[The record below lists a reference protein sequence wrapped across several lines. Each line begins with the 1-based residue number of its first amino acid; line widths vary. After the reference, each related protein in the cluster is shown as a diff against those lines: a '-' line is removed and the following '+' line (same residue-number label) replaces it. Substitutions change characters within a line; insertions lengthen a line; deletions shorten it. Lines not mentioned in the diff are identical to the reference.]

1 MPPLTSSVMPVQY
14 ADRSLARNTQAPAMS
29 LARPSRASGIW
40 VPWSV
45 RTGYIG
51 RSETSQN
58 KDVCPVKM
66 SFRWYGDSDPVP
78 LAYIRQIPG
87 MHGIVSAV
95 YDVPVGETWP
105 LDKIESLKAKV
116 EAHGMVLEV
125 IESVPVHEDIK
136 LGKPSRDRLIANYQ
150 QTIRNLGKVGI
161 KVICYNFMPVF
172 DWTRTSLAKVLPDGS
187 TTLTFDTKEVEAIDV
202 GKGISLPGW
211 DTSYQPEELKS
222 LLAEYKDIGEER
234 LWENLSYFLRA
245 IVPVAEEAGI
255 KMACH
260 PDDPPR
266 PIFGL
271 PRIVKNRDD
280 LARLLAIVDSPANGL
295 TLCSGSLGAGPK
307 NNVEAL
313 VREFGGK
320 GRIHFAHLRNVKVN
334 EAGDFEETAHKS
346 ECGSLDMA
354 AIVKAY
360 HDIGYEGYAR
370 PDHGRMIW
378 GETGK
383 PGYGLY
389 DRALGAVYLNGLWE
403 AMRFANGSP

>member
-1 MPPLTSSVMPVQY
+1 M
-14 ADRSLARNTQAPAMS
+14 
-29 LARPSRASGIW
+29 
-40 VPWSV
+40 
-45 RTGYIG
+45 
-51 RSETSQN
+51 
-58 KDVCPVKM
+58 KM
-66 SFRWYGDSDPVP
+66 SFRWYGDSDPVS

-105 LDKIESLKAKV
+105 VERIKALKATIES
-116 EAHGMVLEV
+116 HGLAFDVV
-125 IESVPVHEDIK
+125 ESVPVHEDIK
-136 LGKPSRDRLIANYQ
+136 MGKPGRDRLIANYQ
-150 QTIRNLGKVGI
+150 QTIRNLGAEGV

-172 DWTRTSLAKVLPDGS
+172 DWTRTSLEKVLPDGS
-187 TTLTFDTKEVEAIDV
+187 TTLTFSTEEVDSIDV
-202 GKGISLPGW
+202 SKGISLPGW
-211 DTSYQPEELKS
+211 DASYKPEELQA
-222 LLAEYKDIGEER
+222 LLAEYRAIDAEK
-234 LWENLSYFLRA
+234 LWENLSYFLKA
-245 IVPVAEEAGI
+245 IVPVAEESGI
-255 KMACH
+255 KMAIH

-280 LARLLAIVDSPANGL
+280 LDRLLRIVDTPANGL
-295 TLCSGSLGAGPK
+295 TLCSGSLGAGPE

-313 VREFGGK
+313 VREFGGQ
-320 GRIHFAHLRNVKVN
+320 GRIHFCHLRNVKVN
-334 EAGDFEETAHKS
+334 AAGDFEETAHKS

-360 HDIGYEGYAR
+360 HDVGFEGYAR

-403 AMRFANGSP
+403 AVSKFAPGTKASA

>member
-1 MPPLTSSVMPVQY
+1 M
-14 ADRSLARNTQAPAMS
+14 
-29 LARPSRASGIW
+29 
-40 VPWSV
+40 
-45 RTGYIG
+45 
-51 RSETSQN
+51 
-58 KDVCPVKM
+58 KM
-66 SFRWYGDSDPVP
+66 SFRWYGESDPVS
-78 LAYIRQIPG
+78 LDYIRQIPG

-95 YDVPVGETWP
+95 YDVPVGEVWP
-105 LDKIESLKAKV
+105 IEKIQALKARI
-116 EAHGMVLEV
+116 EAKGLAFDV

-150 QTIRNLGKVGI
+150 QTIRNLAACGL

-172 DWTRTSLAKVLPDGS
+172 DWTRTTLAKQLEDGS
-187 TTLTFDTKEVEAIDV
+187 STLAFSVKEVEEIDIS
-202 GKGISLPGW
+202 KGISLPGW
-211 DTSYQPEELKS
+211 DSSYKPEELKA
-222 LLAEYKDIGEER
+222 LLNEYASVDADK
-234 LWENLSYFLRA
+234 LWQHLEYFLRA
-245 IVPVAEEAGI
+245 IIPVAEEAGI
-255 KMACH
+255 KMAIH

-280 LARLLAIVDSPANGL
+280 LARIVKIVDSNANGL
-295 TLCSGSLGAGPK
+295 TLCSGSLGAGPE

-313 VREFGGK
+313 VREFGGM
-320 GRIHFAHLRNVKVN
+320 GRIHFAHLRNVKITPQ
-334 EAGDFEETAHKS
+334 GDFEETAHRS
-346 ECGSLDMA
+346 DCGSLDMA

-360 HDIGYEGYAR
+360 HDVGFTGYVR

-403 AMRFANGSP
+403 AVDKFGARA

>member
-1 MPPLTSSVMPVQY
+1 
-14 ADRSLARNTQAPAMS
+14 
-29 LARPSRASGIW
+29 
-40 VPWSV
+40 
-45 RTGYIG
+45 
-51 RSETSQN
+51 
-58 KDVCPVKM
+58 M
-66 SFRWYGDSDPVP
+66 SFRWFGDTDPVS
-78 LAYIRQIPG
+78 LQYIRQIPG

-105 LDKIESLKAKV
+105 VEKIKALKAKV
-116 EAHGMVLEV
+116 EANGLALDV

-150 QTIRNLGKVGI
+150 QTIRNLGACGI

-187 TTLTFDTKEVEAIDV
+187 TTLTFSTKEVDEIDV
-202 GKGISLPGW
+202 AKGISLPGW
-211 DTSYQPEELKS
+211 DTSYKAGELKA
-222 LLAEYKDIGEER
+222 LLYEYAQVDSEK
-234 LWENLSYFLRA
+234 LWQHLDYFLKA
-245 IVPVAEEAGI
+245 IIPVAEESGI
-255 KMACH
+255 RMAIH

-271 PRIVKNRDD
+271 PRIVKDRDD
-280 LARLLAIVDSPANGL
+280 LARLLKIVDSPANGL
-295 TLCSGSLGAGPK
+295 TLCSGSLGAGPQ
-307 NNVEAL
+307 NNVESL
-313 VREFGGK
+313 VREFGSLD
-320 GRIHFAHLRNVKVN
+320 RIHFAHLRNVKVN
-334 EAGDFEETAHKS
+334 AAGDFEETAHKS

-360 HDIGYEGYAR
+360 HDVGFEGYAR

-403 AMRFANGSP
+403 ALEKYA